1 MTDTGHP
8 SLRTWIMRSPKA
20 GMLTVTL
27 TVDSVLTV
35 ILAPPGVPERRDE
48 RKLKD
53 YAGALRYI
61 EQFVLEREVRGF
73 RLISDS
79 YRDQLAAEAKAKADA
94 DAAAAAL
101 LPPVDAA
108 VARVTVAGAVQRAG
122 WVAVSCERR
131 IDDALMNQLLTAD
144 TDTLQLVCEGEQE
157 DDDDDEEDEEDEDE
171 DEDEDDEPDHHALSV
186 RCFRRVAASPRP
198 SLRTLILDTHAQTI
212 TRQVDEEHGNRWG
225 DLSVVFNALTSLERV
240 YAAGLFW
247 LRKPLACQRLQQLTL
262 VSSELGDTLVGLHKS
277 TLPVLSHLGLAGSG
291 DDDIDDFS
299 TVALSKLLRSKALP
313 ALTHLDVDSFGDPV
327 AVLEAAARRPLQVVR
342 VGGALGDE
350 DDALPRLLKL
360 AKAYPQCEVRLALD
374 TLSEE
379 GLATLHKAWPGLI
392 DDDNHDLFL
401 PSRYQAWT

>member
-1 MTDTGHP
+1 M
-8 SLRTWIMRSPKA
+8 
-20 GMLTVTL
+20 
-27 TVDSVLTV
+27 
-35 ILAPPGVPERRDE
+35 
-48 RKLKD
+48 
-53 YAGALRYI
+53 
-61 EQFVLEREVRGF
+61 
-73 RLISDS
+73 
-79 YRDQLAAEAKAKADA
+79 
-94 DAAAAAL
+94 
-101 LPPVDAA
+101 
-108 VARVTVAGAVQRAG
+108 
-122 WVAVSCERR
+122 
-131 IDDALMNQLLTAD
+131 
-144 TDTLQLVCEGEQE
+144 
-157 DDDDDEEDEEDEDE
+157 
-171 DEDEDDEPDHHALSV
+171 

-198 SLRTLILDTHAQTI
+198 ALRTLILDTHAQTI

-379 GLATLHKAWPGLI
+379 GMATLHKAWPGLI

-401 PSRYQAWT
+401 PTRYQAWT